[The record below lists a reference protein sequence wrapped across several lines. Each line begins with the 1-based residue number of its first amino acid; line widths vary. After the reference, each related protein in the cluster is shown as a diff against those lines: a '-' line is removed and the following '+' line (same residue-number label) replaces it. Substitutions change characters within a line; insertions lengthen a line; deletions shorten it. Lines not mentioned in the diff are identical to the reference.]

1 MALQIRVERDLCIGS
16 EMCGGI
22 APNTFTLDG
31 EGKAMVLDDPQDPDD
46 VVRLAVASCPVAA
59 LKVAS

>member
-1 MALQIRVERDLCIGS
+1 MALQVVVDRELCIGS

-31 EGKAMVLDDPQDPDD
+31 EGKAMLVDDPQDPDD

-59 LKVAS
+59 LKVTS